1 MEMIQTPEINLSAIC
16 HILTLCVTGLVI
28 LVLDLFINDQ
38 KLLPF
43 KIDKKLLPYVAL
55 GGVILAGISS
65 MNDFGPAAYAFN
77 NTIAADNFAAFFN
90 VIFCIGTALTIMISI
105 NYMEQEDLNHS
116 EYYALLLFAT
126 AGMMLMALAASLIT
140 VFLGLELMSISLY
153 ILAGFNRAKV
163 ESTESALKY
172 FLLGA
177 FATGF
182 LLYGMALIYG
192 ATGSTN
198 LKEIAAAIKGDT
210 LNSATLLYL
219 GTGLMVIGLGFK
231 VASVPFHMW
240 TPDVYEGAPTAITAF
255 MSVGPKAAG
264 FAAFFRVFLVGLGG
278 ITDHWVSLIWV
289 IAALTM
295 TVGNLTALAQTNIK
309 RMLAYSSISHA
320 GYVLVALVAANEIGS
335 TAVLYYMLAYAFMNI
350 GAFTVVIVL
359 GKKGEENLNLE
370 DYSGLASRHPLLGFT
385 MAVFM
390 FSLAGI
396 PPLAGFFG
404 KFYIFSAAIKAGYV
418 GLAVIGLLNSVVA
431 VFYYLRITVL
441 IYIKDP
447 VREFPPLSISPFT
460 LAALVIAVIGTIQ
473 LGIFPSWILEIAQSS
488 SLF

>member
-1 MEMIQTPEINLSAIC
+1 MELIPTPQIDLGAIC
-16 HILTLCVTGLVI
+16 HIVTLCVAGLVI
-28 LVLDLFINDQ
+28 LVLDLFIKNKERIPQ
-38 KLLPF
+38 
-43 KIDKKLLPYVAL
+43 IAL
-55 GGVILAGISS
+55 GAVVLAAMSS
-65 MNDFGPAAYAFN
+65 MNDFGPAVHAFN
-77 NTIAADNFAAFFN
+77 NTIISDGFAAFFN
-90 VIFCIGTALTIMISI
+90 IIICIGSALTILISVSYVKQEEI
-105 NYMEQEDLNHS
+105 NYS
-116 EYYALLLFAT
+116 EYYALILFAT
-126 AGMMLMALAASLIT
+126 AGMMLMALASNLIT

-153 ILAGFNRAKV
+153 ILAGFNRAKI

-198 LKEIAAAIKGDT
+198 IHEIAVAIKKDT
-210 LNSATLLYL
+210 INSKTLLYM
-219 GTGLMVIGLGFK
+219 GAGLMVVGLGFK
-231 VASVPFHMW
+231 TASVPFHMW

-255 MSVGPKAAG
+255 MSVGPKAAA
-264 FAAFFRVFLVGLGG
+264 FAAFFRVFHAGLSG
-278 ITDHWVSLIWV
+278 IADQWVCLIWV
-289 IAALTM
+289 LAVLTM
-295 TVGNLTALAQTNIK
+295 TVGNLTAIVQTNIK

-320 GYVLVALVAANEIGS
+320 GYVLVGLVAANDLGS
-335 TAVLYYMLAYAFMNI
+335 TSVLYYMLAYAFMNI

-359 GKKGEENLNLE
+359 GRKGEENLNLE
-370 DYSGLASRHPLLGFT
+370 DYSGLAVRHPLLAFT

-431 VFYYLRITVL
+431 VYYYLRVTVL
-441 IYIKDP
+441 MYIKDP
-447 VREFPPLSISPFT
+447 VREFPPLYISPFAV
-460 LAALVIAVIGTIQ
+460 AALVIAAVGTIHI
-473 LGIFPSWILEIAQSS
+473 GIFPSWILEIAQSS